1 MEKGSEGRGHV
12 GSAVCVQKRE
22 DVCSALS
29 VGKGCHDVLASFAEV
44 VGHSLGLYLAEGG
57 HSCESRDSINEG

>member
-1 MEKGSEGRGHV
+1 MKEEATR
-12 GSAVCVQKRE
+12 AALCLQKRE

-29 VGKGCHDVLASFAEV
+29 VGKGCHDVLASLAEV

-57 HSCESRDSINEG
+57 RSCEARDSTNEG